1 VDPVRNPFVP
11 GAGTPPPELS
21 GRSKLLQEVDV
32 TLRRRLAG
40 RPHKG
45 LILAGLRGVG
55 KTVLLNRIEEMAI
68 GIGFLTAA
76 IEVPEQRTLPELLV
90 PALRSALFQ
99 LDRMQGLSEAV
110 KRSLRILRSFVG
122 TVKVSFADTLSLGID
137 PEPGVADSGDLDSDL
152 TQLLSAVGE
161 AARSRDRP
169 LALIF
174 DELQYLK
181 EDEFA
186 ALIVALHR
194 TTQRNLPIVLVGAGL
209 PSVRAIAGR
218 AKSYA
223 ERLFDYPTV
232 GALAPKDVYE
242 AVQVPARREGAEF
255 TQQATDAIYELT
267 QGYPYFVQEWAYQA
281 WNAASGNYITGA
293 DVEFAT
299 SVAIA
304 NLDESFFR
312 VRFDRLTPAEKK
324 LLRAMAEL
332 GSGPYR
338 SGDVAEAYGARVST
352 VAPLRAKLIQ
362 KGMIYSPS
370 HGDIAFTVPLFDKF
384 MRRVV
389 P

>member
-1 VDPVRNPFVP
+1 M
-11 GAGTPPPELS
+11 
-21 GRSKLLQEVDV
+21 
-32 TLRRRLAG
+32 
-40 RPHKG
+40 
-45 LILAGLRGVG
+45 G
-55 KTVLLNRIEEMAI
+55 KTVLLNRIEEMAL
-68 GIGFLTAA
+68 GFGFLTAA

-122 TVKVSFADTLSLGID
+122 SVKVSFADTLSLGID

-152 TQLLSAVGE
+152 TQLLNAVGE
-161 AARSRDRP
+161 AARSRDKA

-174 DELQYLK
+174 DELQYL
-181 EDEFA
+181 EEEEFA

-194 TTQRNLPIVLVGAGL
+194 ATQRNLPIVLIGAGL

-223 ERLFDYPTV
+223 ERLFDYPTI

-242 AVQVPARREGAEF
+242 AVQVPAQREGAEF

-281 WNAASGNYITGA
+281 WNAASGKQITAA
-293 DVEFAT
+293 DVNFAT
-299 SVAIA
+299 SMAIA

-332 GSGPYR
+332 GPGPYR
-338 SGDVAEAYGARVST
+338 TGDVAEAYSAKVST

-370 HGDIAFTVPLFDKF
+370 HGDIEFTVPLFDKF
-384 MRRVV
+384 MRRAV